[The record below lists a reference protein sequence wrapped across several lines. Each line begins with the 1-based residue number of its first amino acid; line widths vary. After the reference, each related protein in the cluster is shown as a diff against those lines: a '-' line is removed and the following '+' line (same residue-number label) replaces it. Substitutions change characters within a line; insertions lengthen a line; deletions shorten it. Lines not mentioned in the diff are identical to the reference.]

1 MRASLTGLSL
11 TCLIAST
18 AYLTRTTTIKRIV
31 ILSDLQVPF
40 EDVHVTR
47 NIARFISTFKPDQ
60 VVTIGDEIDFNTISK
75 WSEGTPEAYQQTLG
89 DDRDRCVE
97 LLWELGVSDCIRSN
111 HTDRLYNIIM
121 KKIPSFLSLPELR
134 FEKFM
139 KFDELGIKF
148 WRDPM
153 PIAPGWVAVHG
164 DHTPIKQIG
173 GMSAIEAAKRY
184 GKSVISGHTHR
195 AGRTA
200 YSESVGGRMGRTLH
214 GVEVGNLM
222 NFSAAKYTRGSAQ
235 WQQAFA
241 IMYVKGSNVQVDLIY
256 IEKNGTFIVNGKV
269 YGRAR

>member
-1 MRASLTGLSL
+1 M
-11 TCLIAST
+11 
-18 AYLTRTTTIKRIV
+18 TIKRIV

-47 NIARFISTFKPDQ
+47 NIAKFLKTFKPDQ
-60 VVTIGDEIDFNTISK
+60 TVTIGDEIDFQTISK
-75 WSEGTPEAYQQTLG
+75 WSDGTPGAYEQTLG

-97 LLWELGVSDCIRSN
+97 LLWELGVTDCIRSN

-139 KFDELGIKF
+139 KFDELGITF
-148 WRDPM
+148 WKKPM
-153 PIAPGWVAVHG
+153 PLAPNWVAVHG
-164 DHTPIKQIG
+164 DHSPIKSQG
-173 GMSAIEAAKRY
+173 GLSAMEAARRN
-184 GKSVISGHTHR
+184 GKNVISGHTHR
-195 AGRTA
+195 AGRTSF
-200 YSESVGGRMGRTLH
+200 SEASGGRLGRVLH

-222 NFSAAKYTRGSAQ
+222 DFSKALYGGSTGSFN

-241 IMYVKGSNVQVDLIY
+241 IMYVHGKNVQVDLIY

-269 YGRAR
+269 YGRPR

>member
-1 MRASLTGLSL
+1 M
-11 TCLIAST
+11 
-18 AYLTRTTTIKRIV
+18 TIKRIV

-47 NIARFISTFKPDQ
+47 NIAKFLQTFKPDQ
-60 VVTIGDEIDFNTISK
+60 TVTIGDEIDFQSISK
-75 WSEGTPEAYQQTLG
+75 WSDGTPLAYEQTLG

-97 LLWELGVSDCIRSN
+97 LLWELGVTDCIRSN

-139 KFDELGIKF
+139 KFDELGITFHKK
-148 WRDPM
+148 PM
-153 PIAPGWVAVHG
+153 QLAPNWVAVHG
-164 DHTPIKQIG
+164 DHSPIKSQG
-173 GMSAIEAAKRY
+173 GLSAMEAARRN
-184 GKSVISGHTHR
+184 GKNVISGHTHR
-195 AGRTA
+195 AGRTSF
-200 YSESVGGRMGRTLH
+200 SEASGGRLGRVLH

-222 NFSAAKYTRGSAQ
+222 DFSKALYGGSTGSFN

-241 IMYVKGSNVQVDLIY
+241 IMYVHSKNVQVDLIY

-269 YGRAR
+269 YGRPR